1 MVPEG
6 TAADRKSSL
15 KLVQPD
21 ELRVTVTLEGSKSGG
36 AKRRIRGE
44 FELAGSRYIFSITD
58 CEFEESLKKC
68 DAGFQ
73 KVLLRPMLCLSV
85 GEVVTRCMRVTN

>member
-6 TAADRKSSL
+6 TAPDLKSSL

-36 AKRRIRGE
+36 ASAGSAANSNWRIRGTS
-44 FELAGSRYIFSITD
+44 FRLRIANSRR
-58 CEFEESLKKC
+58 
-68 DAGFQ
+68 A
-73 KVLLRPMLCLSV
+73 
-85 GEVVTRCMRVTN
+85 